1 MKLASL
7 IRKRYRER
15 VRQEN
20 PVRYERLFVAPQRRW
35 NKNNRAKINKWR
47 KKWEK
52 TEVEEGQ
59 NNLALTEQE
68 EGTE

>member
-47 KKWEK
+47 RNWEK
-52 TEVEEGQ
+52 QEVSDTQ
-59 NNLALTEQE
+59 EQ
-68 EGTE
+68 TMQTDDK